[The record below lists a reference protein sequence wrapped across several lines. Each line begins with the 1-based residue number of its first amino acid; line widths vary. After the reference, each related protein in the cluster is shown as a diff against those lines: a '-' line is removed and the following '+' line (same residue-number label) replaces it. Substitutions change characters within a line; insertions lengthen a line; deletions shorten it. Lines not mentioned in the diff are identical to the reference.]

1 MENKILCESKN
12 NNYNKKKD
20 VSPSPN
26 SEITRT
32 VKLFSFHAIIRSLL
46 FSHKKQN

>member
-20 VSPSPN
+20 VFSLFN
-26 SEITRT
+26 SEIIRI
-32 VKLFSFHAIIRSLL
+32 VKLFLFYVIIRSFL
-46 FSHKKQN
+46 FSYKK